1 METKQ
6 MSRALM
12 IIPQFTYLNFIPI
25 SSESIV
31 NLATHTKGRSN
42 NLGIPAVESN
52 DEVWEK
58 WEGEEKAEIDKR
70 KKS

>member
-42 NLGIPAVESN
+42 NLWIPAVESN

-58 WEGEEKAEIDKR
+58 WEWEEKAEIDKR